1 MVGFWNWN
9 LDSLFL
15 VVAETGAGGRVGGFE
30 GMVPE

>member
-15 VVAETGAGGRVGGFE
+15 VVAETGAGGRVGGLE